1 MTTSFIIDQ
10 HSEAEN
16 RVKLN
21 NPKILTWAR
30 EELGLT
36 IDFVAE
42 HFKKPV
48 SIIEAWEHGTDF
60 PTFRQLTDIAN
71 YYKRPV
77 AVFFLPTVPPKFSKP
92 GDHRTLPGRLSGHF
106 SRETLLAYRQVA
118 DMLHQTQDLFYDLDA
133 PIEFSLPHWTMEADP
148 DGKAIELRSILGI
161 SVQQQIKSFTKYNVA
176 LDRWRDV
183 LFDRGVIVR
192 VCEMPIDDA
201 RAFCLFTGN
210 LAGIGLSNEDRDHG
224 RIFSLFHEVCHLC
237 LNIPGVS
244 GIDNNNRSRDSGL
257 EHYCDRFSAAF
268 LLPASDPDVYNTL
281 DLFQGSTIDYFD
293 IAQAVAKK
301 FKVSKYV
308 VLRRALDL
316 DKIPPNKY
324 WETVLDWRR
333 QDTFLYS
340 HRKKGKGGLDYN
352 VNEISHMGKRFVTL
366 VMRALQSDR
375 LSSLDA
381 KRIMGVDPVVVEL
394 NM

>member
-1 MTTSFIIDQ
+1 
-10 HSEAEN
+10 
-16 RVKLN
+16 
-21 NPKILTWAR
+21 
-30 EELGLT
+30 
-36 IDFVAE
+36 
-42 HFKKPV
+42 
-48 SIIEAWEHGTDF
+48 
-60 PTFRQLTDIAN
+60 
-71 YYKRPV
+71 
-77 AVFFLPTVPPKFSKP
+77 
-92 GDHRTLPGRLSGHF
+92 
-106 SRETLLAYRQVA
+106 
-118 DMLHQTQDLFYDLDA
+118 
-133 PIEFSLPHWTMEADP
+133 
-148 DGKAIELRSILGI
+148 
-161 SVQQQIKSFTKYNVA
+161 
-176 LDRWRDV
+176 
-183 LFDRGVIVR
+183 
-192 VCEMPIDDA
+192 
-201 RAFCLFTGN
+201 
-210 LAGIGLSNEDRDHG
+210 
-224 RIFSLFHEVCHLC
+224 LFHEVCHLC